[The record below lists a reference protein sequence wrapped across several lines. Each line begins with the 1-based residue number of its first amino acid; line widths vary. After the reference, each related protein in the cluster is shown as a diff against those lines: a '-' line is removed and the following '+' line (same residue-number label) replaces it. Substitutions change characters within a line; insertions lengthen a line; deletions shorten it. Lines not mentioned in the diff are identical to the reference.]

1 MASGGLGSEP
11 KGTREEEDSEEEGS
25 ETFTV
30 FEGKPEELGEFLS
43 LHRPSDPTW
52 NK

>member
-1 MASGGLGSEP
+1 MASGGLGPEP
-11 KGTREEEDSEEEGS
+11 EETRREEEEM

>member
-1 MASGGLGSEP
+1 MASGGLGSELEE
-11 KGTREEEDSEEEGS
+11 TREEEEM

-30 FEGKPEELGEFLS
+30 FEGKPEELGEFLK